1 MEEYAMQD
9 SSTSPGSVLQFRQD
23 LQGKLR
29 DGVRRAIE
37 TVLEEE
43 LLAALGAD
51 AHERTAGRRGYR
63 HGTIERTVTTRE
75 GTRALTVPRGRVG
88 RAGDRPEE
96 FRSTVV
102 PRYARRTREVDEA
115 LLGCYFGGVNS
126 RRIRRALKPLFGEA
140 HLSKS
145 AVSRVVARV
154 KQQFLT
160 WQQRSLAEERY
171 GVLFLDGFHL
181 RVRLAGRVVTVPVL
195 AALGVTKTGQKQ
207 LVALQLATT
216 EATTSWGGLLGDLQ
230 RRGLLAPLLVVTDGH
245 AGLKK
250 ALEAWPTVRVQR
262 CTTHKGRNLDD
273 ACPVHAR
280 PELHRDYHRI
290 IFAPDGLAARA
301 AYDAF
306 VKKWTTLCPPVARSL
321 EEAGLDLLTFYT
333 FPKAM
338 WKSLRT
344 TNALENL
351 NREFRRRT
359 KTQASFSTE
368 ASALTVLFGLVAFG
382 QIVFRKIDGHQELA
396 AFLVKEQWSQAA

>member
-1 MEEYAMQD
+1 MQD
-9 SSTSPGSVLQFRQD
+9 SSTAPGSILQFCQD
-23 LQGKLR
+23 LQARLR

-51 AHERTAGRRGYR
+51 AHERTAGRQGYR

-75 GTRALTVPRGRVG
+75 GTRTVTVPRGRMRG
-88 RAGDRPEE
+88 AGDPTTE
-96 FRSTVV
+96 FHSTVV
-102 PRYARRTREVDEA
+102 PRYARRTREVDDA

-126 RRIRRALKPLFGEA
+126 RRIRIALKPLFGEA

-154 KQQFLT
+154 KTQFLT
-160 WQQRSLAEERY
+160 WQERPLDAERY
-171 GVLFLDGFHL
+171 AVLFLDGFHL
-181 RVRLAGRVVTVPVL
+181 RVRLAGRVVCVPVL
-195 AALGVTKTGQKQ
+195 AALGVTNTGQKQ
-207 LVALQLATT
+207 LVAMRLATA
-216 EATTSWGGLLGDLQ
+216 EATTAWSGLLNDLQ
-230 RRGLLAPLLVVTDGH
+230 RRGLPAPLLVVTDGH

-250 ALEAWPTVRVQR
+250 ALEVWPAVRVQR
-262 CTTHKGRNLDD
+262 CVVHKGRNLDE

-290 IFAPDGLAARA
+290 ICAVDGLAARA

-306 VKKWTTLCPPVARSL
+306 VKKWTTLCPPVARSV
-321 EEAGLDLLTFYT
+321 EEAGADLLTFYS

-368 ASALTVLFGLVAFG
+368 ASALTVLYGLVAVG
-382 QIVFRKIDGHQELA
+382 QIVFRTIDGHQELA

>member
-1 MEEYAMQD
+1 MQD
-9 SSTSPGSVLQFRQD
+9 SSTAPTTVLQFRQD
-23 LQGKLR
+23 LQAKLR

-37 TVLEEE
+37 AVLEEE

-51 AHERTAGRRGYR
+51 DHVRTPTRRGYR
-63 HGTIERTVTTRE
+63 HGTTERTLTTRE
-75 GTRALTVPRGRVG
+75 GTRAITVPRARLRAPDG
-88 RAGDRPEE
+88 RAQE
-96 FRSTVV
+96 FQSTVV

-126 RRIRRALKPLFGEA
+126 RRIRTALQPLFGDA
-140 HLSKS
+140 HFSKS

-154 KQQFLT
+154 KDHFTT
-160 WQQRSLAEERY
+160 WQQRPLTEERY
-171 GVLFLDGFHL
+171 PVLFLDAIHL
-181 RVRLAGRVVTVPVL
+181 RVRLAGRVISVPVL
-195 AALGVTKTGQKQ
+195 AALGVTDDGQKQ
-207 LVALQLATT
+207 LVTLQLAAA
-216 EATTSWGGLLGDLQ
+216 EATASWGGLLADLQ
-230 RRGLLAPLLVVTDGH
+230 RRGLPAPLLVVTDGH

-250 ALEAWPTVRVQR
+250 ALEAWPTVQVQR
-262 CTTHKGRNLDD
+262 CTTHKGRNLED

-280 PELHRDYHRI
+280 PELRRDYHRI
-290 IFAPDGLAARA
+290 IYAADGLAARA
-301 AYDAF
+301 AYDACL
-306 VKKWTTLCPPVARSL
+306 KKWATVCAPVARSL
-321 EEAGLDLLTFYT
+321 EEVGLDLLTFYR

-368 ASALTVLFGLVAFG
+368 AAALTVLFGLVAVG

-396 AFLVKEQWSQAA
+396 AFLAKEQWSQAA

>member
-1 MEEYAMQD
+1 MQD
-9 SSTSPGSVLQFRQD
+9 SSTAVGSVLQFRQD
-23 LQGKLR
+23 LLTKLR

-43 LLAALGAD
+43 LLSALGAD
-51 AHERTAGRRGYR
+51 AHERPAGRQGYR

-75 GTRALTVPRGRVG
+75 GMRTVTVPRGRVRG
-88 RAGDRPEE
+88 PGDRPAE
-96 FRSTVV
+96 FHSSVL

-115 LLGCYFGGVNS
+115 LLGCYFGGINT

-154 KQQFLT
+154 KEQFLT
-160 WQQRSLAEERY
+160 WQQRPLTEERY
-171 GVLFLDGFHL
+171 AVLFLDGFHL
-181 RVRLAGRVVTVPVL
+181 RVRLAGRVITVPVL
-195 AALGVTKTGQKQ
+195 AALGVTETGQKQ

-230 RRGLLAPLLVVTDGH
+230 RRGLPAPLLVVTDGH

-290 IFAPDGLAARA
+290 TCAADGLAARA

-306 VKKWTTLCPPVARSL
+306 VKKWTALCPPVARSL
-321 EEAGLDLLTFYT
+321 EEAGLDLLTFYS

-338 WKSLRT
+338 CRCGPPTRSKLST
-344 TNALENL
+344 ANSGAA
-351 NREFRRRT
+351 RRR
-359 KTQASFSTE
+359 KPR
-368 ASALTVLFGLVAFG
+368 SAPRRPRSRCCLG
-382 QIVFRKIDGHQELA
+382 
-396 AFLVKEQWSQAA
+396 WSQSGRLCFARSMGISSSRRS

>member
-1 MEEYAMQD
+1 MQD
-9 SSTSPGSVLQFRQD
+9 SSTALTAVLQFRQD
-23 LQGKLR
+23 LQAKLR
-29 DGVRRAIE
+29 EGVRRAIE

-51 AHERTAGRRGYR
+51 DHVRTPMRRGYR
-63 HGTIERTVTTRE
+63 HGTTARTITTRE
-75 GTRALTVPRGRVG
+75 GTRALTVPRARLHGPDGGVQ
-88 RAGDRPEE
+88 E
-96 FRSTVV
+96 FQSTVV
-102 PRYARRTREVDEA
+102 PRYARRTREVDDA

-126 RRIRRALKPLFGEA
+126 RRIRTALKPLFGEA
-140 HLSKS
+140 HFSKS

-154 KQQFLT
+154 KGLFTT
-160 WQQRSLAEERY
+160 WQERPLTDERY
-171 GVLFLDGFHL
+171 AVLFLDALHL
-181 RVRLAGRVVTVPVL
+181 RVRLAGRVISVPVL
-195 AALGVTKTGQKQ
+195 AALGVTEGGQKQ
-207 LVALQLATT
+207 LVALQLAAA
-216 EATTSWGGLLGDLQ
+216 EATASWGGLLADLQ
-230 RRGLLAPLLVVTDGH
+230 RRGLPAPLLVITDGH

-250 ALEAWPTVRVQR
+250 ALEAWPTVQVQR

-280 PELHRDYHRI
+280 PELRRDYHRI
-290 IFAPDGLAARA
+290 IYAVDGLAARA
-301 AYDAF
+301 AYDACL
-306 VKKWTTLCPPVARSL
+306 KKWAALCAPVARSL
-321 EEAGLDLLTFYT
+321 EEAGLDLLTFYR

-368 ASALTVLFGLVAFG
+368 AAALTVLFGLVAVG
-382 QIVFRKIDGHQELA
+382 QIVFRKIDGHPELA

>member
-1 MEEYAMQD
+1 MQD
-9 SSTSPGSVLQFRQD
+9 SSTGPGSILQFRQD
-23 LQGKLR
+23 LQAKLR

-51 AHERTAGRRGYR
+51 THERTAGRRGFR
-63 HGTIERTVTTRE
+63 HGTVERTITTRE
-75 GTRALTVPRGRVG
+75 GTRAVTVPRGRVRG
-88 RAGDRPEE
+88 PDGQTAE
-96 FRSTVV
+96 FHSTVV

-145 AVSRVVARV
+145 AVSRVVGRV
-154 KQQFLT
+154 KAQFLA
-160 WQQRSLAEERY
+160 WQARPLDEERY
-171 GVLFLDGFHL
+171 AVLFLDGFHL
-181 RVRLAGRVVTVPVL
+181 RVRLAGRVVCVPVL

-207 LVALQLATT
+207 LVTMQLATA
-216 EATTSWGGLLGDLQ
+216 EATAAWTGLLGDLQ
-230 RRGLLAPLLVVTDGH
+230 RRGLPAPLLVVTDGH

-262 CTTHKGRNLDD
+262 CVVHKGRNLDD

-280 PELHRDYHRI
+280 PELQRDYHRI
-290 IFAPDGLAARA
+290 IYAADGLAARA
-301 AYDAF
+301 AYDAL
-306 VKKWTTLCPPVARSL
+306 VKKWATLCPPVVRSL
-321 EEAGLDLLTFYT
+321 EEAGHDLLTFYS

-368 ASALTVLFGLVAFG
+368 ASALTVLYGLVAVG
-382 QIVFRKIDGHQELA
+382 QIVFRKIDGHQELT

>member
-1 MEEYAMQD
+1 MQD
-9 SSTSPGSVLQFRQD
+9 SSTALSPVLQFRQD
-23 LQGKLR
+23 RQAKLR

-43 LLAALGAD
+43 LLTALGAD
-51 AHERTAGRRGYR
+51 THERTTGRRGYR
-63 HGTIERTVTTRE
+63 HGTIDRTVTTRE
-75 GTRALTVPRGRVG
+75 GTRTITVPRGRL
-88 RAGDRPEE
+88 RDQAEPSTE
-96 FRSTVV
+96 FQRTVL
-102 PRYARRTREVDEA
+102 PQYARRTREVDDA

-126 RRIRRALKPLFGEA
+126 RRIRTALKPLLGDA

-145 AVSRVVARV
+145 AVSRVVAQV
-154 KQQFLT
+154 KDQFAV
-160 WQQRSLAEERY
+160 WQQRPLTDERY
-171 GVLFLDGFHL
+171 GVVFLDGFHL
-181 RVRLAGRVVTVPVL
+181 RVRLAGRVVVVPVL
-195 AALGVTKTGQKQ
+195 AALGVTDTGQKQ
-207 LVALQLATT
+207 LLTLQLAAA
-216 EATTSWGGLLGDLQ
+216 EATASWGGLLADLQ
-230 RRGLLAPLLVVTDGH
+230 QRGLAPPLLVITDGH

-262 CTTHKGRNLDD
+262 CTAHKGRNLAD

-280 PELHRDYHRI
+280 PELRRDDHRLLYAKDS
-290 IFAPDGLAARA
+290 LAARA

-306 VKKWTTLCPPVARSL
+306 LKQWTPLCPPVARSL

-368 ASALTVLFGLVAFG
+368 HAALTVLFGLVAVG
-382 QIVFRKIDGHQELA
+382 QIVFRKIDGHQDLA
-396 AFLVKEQWSQAA
+396 AFLLQEQWCQVA

>member
-1 MEEYAMQD
+1 MQD
-9 SSTSPGSVLQFRQD
+9 SSTALTAVLQFRHD
-23 LQGKLR
+23 LQAKLR

-37 TVLEEE
+37 TVLDEE

-51 AHERTAGRRGYR
+51 DHVRTPTRRGYR
-63 HGTIERTVTTRE
+63 HGTVERTVTTRE
-75 GTRALTVPRGRVG
+75 GTRAITVPRGRM
-88 RAGDRPEE
+88 RRPDGTVAE
-96 FRSTVV
+96 FQSTVV
-102 PRYARRTREVDEA
+102 PRYARRTREVDDA

-126 RRIRRALKPLFGEA
+126 RRIRAALKPLFGDA
-140 HLSKS
+140 HFSKS

-154 KQQFLT
+154 KAHFTAWQERPLT
-160 WQQRSLAEERY
+160 DERY
-171 GVLFLDGFHL
+171 AMLFLDGFHL
-181 RVRLAGRVVTVPVL
+181 RVRMAGRVISVPVL
-195 AALGVTKTGQKQ
+195 AALGVTETGQKQ
-207 LVALQLATT
+207 LVALQLAAA
-216 EATTSWGGLLGDLQ
+216 EATASWSGLLGDLQ
-230 RRGLLAPLLVVTDGH
+230 RRGLPAPLLVITDGH

-262 CTTHKGRNLDD
+262 CTTHKARNLVD

-280 PELHRDYHRI
+280 KEVLRDYHRL
-290 IFAPDGLAARA
+290 IFAADGLAARA

-306 VKKWTTLCPPVARSL
+306 LKKWTTLCPPVARSL
-321 EEAGLDLLTFYT
+321 EEAGLDVLTFYG

-368 ASALTVLFGLVAFG
+368 AAALTVLFGLVSVG
-382 QIVFRKIDGHQELA
+382 QIVFRKIDGHQDLA